1 MLFVPSEK
9 RSVHTLPEQSP
20 GTQRTRVSMTNP
32 RFDGAEPRLRTGPAD
47 QAESAAAPMGRMPQA
62 SSQGTLGAALTW
74 GMRGHLLEEKASTPA
89 PGATVVPLSLLTRGV
104 LWGENSPAAS
114 RIKIHCK
121 FSNYIFQLLCEC

>member
-1 MLFVPSEK
+1 MPENNYPGLRQVSDEFLYTKPVCCAT
-9 RSVHTLPEQSP
+9 HTQQYFGSKCL
-20 GTQRTRVSMTNP
+20 
-32 RFDGAEPRLRTGPAD
+32 
-47 QAESAAAPMGRMPQA
+47 
-62 SSQGTLGAALTW
+62 LTW